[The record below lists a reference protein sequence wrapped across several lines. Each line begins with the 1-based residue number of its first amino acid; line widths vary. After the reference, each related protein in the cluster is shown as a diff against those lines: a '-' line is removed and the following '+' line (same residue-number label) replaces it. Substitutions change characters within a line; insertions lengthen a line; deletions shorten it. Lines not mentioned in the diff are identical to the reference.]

1 MTAVDVGRQI
11 HQKPA
16 MNIKLF
22 LLAVLPAS
30 IGASTSFYR
39 PSQTAQV
46 LSKNEPLN
54 NKVVTP
60 SLAADACDEHI
71 AISLRGGEGS
81 TNADVPKANE
91 LTGAAFFTV
100 LQVLLNKVFV
110 SKGVKFP
117 AMLGCTIT
125 VFTVLVL
132 AEVVSPG
139 LGQNG
144 FELLT
149 PGANVLTKWL
159 PVMFVPGL
167 AMLPLAPS
175 IGTPLDALKVL
186 SMIVLGFGF
195 TMATTGYLVLAMRS
209 AQGLVEEKVVEPA
222 PPVAR
227 GRNAPVA
234 AAPAAPAKPFTEETF
249 KFLIKGT
256 VVAGAIS
263 VAASRQGN
271 EYATPLRTIAMFLGT
286 VLTYVFGARLPSG
299 FTKVVHP
306 LVTSTA
312 GTLLLTKLDSLLTGS
327 SFEDVL
333 RTYKAG
339 SLSPSKTGAGDL
351 LLFLLGPAVGCL
363 AVPMYSRKKI
373 MADNLLVVLAA
384 CLCSSI
390 GGLFGTAWYVRLLNI
405 GSKSMIRLSLLS
417 RNVTTGLAIVI
428 TQILEG
434 NIAIAASV
442 VVLTGIFGATVGR
455 GMLDALGI
463 EDPVSRG
470 LGMGAAGQGLGVA
483 AIMPEK
489 EAFPFAAINMV
500 LTAIC
505 ATALVS
511 IPSVKQMLVNIVSGG
526 LE

>member
-1 MTAVDVGRQI
+1 MADKLSQNNPT
-11 HQKPA
+11 
-16 MNIKLF
+16 MNLKFI

-39 PSQTAQV
+39 PSSQTAQV
-46 LSKNEPLN
+46 LSSKNDILN
-54 NKVVTP
+54 NKIVTP
-60 SLAADACDEHI
+60 LTADASCDERI

-110 SKGVKFP
+110 SKGIKFP
-117 AMLGCTIT
+117 AMLGCTIL

-132 AEVVSPG
+132 AEIVSPG

-186 SMIVLGFGF
+186 SMIILGFGF
-195 TMATTGYLVLAMRS
+195 TLASTGYLVLAMRS
-209 AQGLVEEKVVEPA
+209 AQGLVEEKVVESA
-222 PPVAR
+222 S
-227 GRNAPVA
+227 NAPVA
-234 AAPAAPAKPFTEETF
+234 AAPAAPAKPFTEETLN
-249 KFLIKGT
+249 FLIKGT

-263 VAASRQGN
+263 VAATRKGN

-339 SLSPSKTGAGDL
+339 SLSPTKTGAGDL

-373 MADNLLVVLAA
+373 MADNLVVVIAA

-405 GSKSMIRLSLLS
+405 GSKTMIRLSLLS

-455 GMLDALGI
+455 GMLDMLGI

-511 IPSVKQMLVNIVSGG
+511 IPSVKEMLVNIVSAG

>member
-1 MTAVDVGRQI
+1 MPITLSQSY
-11 HQKPA
+11 HT
-16 MNIKLF
+16 MNLKLIF
-22 LLAVLPAS
+22 LAVLPAS

-39 PSQTAQV
+39 PSSTAQF
-46 LSKNEPLN
+46 LSSKNEILN
-54 NKVVTP
+54 NKIVTP
-60 SLAADACDEHI
+60 LAADASCDDHI
-71 AISLRGGEGS
+71 ALSLRGGEGS
-81 TNADVPKANE
+81 TNADIPKANE

-110 SKGVKFP
+110 SKGIKFP
-117 AMLGCTIT
+117 AMLGCTIL

-132 AEVVSPG
+132 AEIVSPG

-195 TMATTGYLVLAMRS
+195 TLASTGYLVLAMRS
-209 AQGLVEEKVVEPA
+209 AQGLVEEKVAEPA
-222 PPVAR
+222 TA
-227 GRNAPVA
+227 A
-234 AAPAAPAKPFTEETF
+234 AAPAAPAAKPFTEETLN
-249 KFLIKGT
+249 FLIKGT

-263 VAASRQGN
+263 VAATRKGN

-312 GTLLLTKLDSLLTGS
+312 GTLLLTKLDSFLTGS

-339 SLSPSKTGAGDL
+339 SLSPTKTGAGDL

-373 MADNLLVVLAA
+373 MADNLLVVIAA

-405 GSKSMIRLSLLS
+405 GSQTMIRLSLLS

-455 GMLDALGI
+455 GMLDMLGI

-511 IPSVKQMLVNIVSGG
+511 IPSVKEMLVNIVSAG

>member
-1 MTAVDVGRQI
+1 
-11 HQKPA
+11 
-16 MNIKLF
+16 MNLKLI

-39 PSQTAQV
+39 PSQTAQI
-46 LSKNEPLN
+46 LSRNELLN
-54 NKVVTP
+54 NKIATPLVT
-60 SLAADACDEHI
+60 DACDESI

-81 TNADVPKANE
+81 TNADLPKANE
-91 LTGAAFFTV
+91 LTGAAFFTI

-110 SKGVKFP
+110 SKGIKFP
-117 AMLGCTIT
+117 AMLGCTIL

-132 AEVVSPG
+132 AEIVSPG

-186 SMIVLGFGF
+186 SMVVIGFGF
-195 TMATTGYLVLAMRS
+195 TMATTAYLVLAMRS
-209 AQGLVEEKVVEPA
+209 AQGLVEEKVEEPA
-222 PPVAR
+222 PPAR
-227 GRNAPVA
+227 RRNAPVA
-234 AAPAAPAKPFTEETF
+234 AAPAAPAKPFTEETLN
-249 KFLIKGT
+249 FLIKST

-263 VAASRQGN
+263 VAATRKGN
-271 EYATPLRTIAMFLGT
+271 EYATPLRTIAMFSGT

-373 MADNLLVVLAA
+373 MADNLLVVIAA

-390 GGLFGTAWYVRLLNI
+390 GGLFGTAWYTRLLNI

-428 TQILEG
+428 TQMLEG

-455 GMLDALGI
+455 GMLDMLGI

-483 AIMPEK
+483 AMMPEK
-489 EAFPFAAINMV
+489 DAFPFAAINMV

-511 IPSVKQMLVNIVSGG
+511 IPSVKQMLVNIVSAG